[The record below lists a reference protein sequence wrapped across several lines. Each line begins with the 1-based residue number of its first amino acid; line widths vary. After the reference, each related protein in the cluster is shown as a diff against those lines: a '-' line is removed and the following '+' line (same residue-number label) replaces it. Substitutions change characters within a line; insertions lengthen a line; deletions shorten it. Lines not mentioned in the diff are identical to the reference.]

1 MSLSC
6 GISVE
11 VMEEESKKN
20 VGNCFPSPT
29 LSVEVDTAGI
39 LDVFF
44 PVNFCLRP
52 SVHFKI
58 RIFFCITYNLYSIS
72 LHNQS
77 NCVCSSS
84 FSVSF

>member
-29 LSVEVDTAGI
+29 LSVEVDTADI

-44 PVNFCLRP
+44 PVNLFETFC
-52 SVHFKI
+52 
-58 RIFFCITYNLYSIS
+58 
-72 LHNQS
+72 
-77 NCVCSSS
+77 S
-84 FSVSF
+84 F

>member
-1 MSLSC
+1 MYGSGAGTGSWDVSLSC

-29 LSVEVDTAGI
+29 LSVEVDTADI

-44 PVNFCLRP
+44 PVNLFETFC
-52 SVHFKI
+52 
-58 RIFFCITYNLYSIS
+58 
-72 LHNQS
+72 
-77 NCVCSSS
+77 S
-84 FSVSF
+84 F